1 MYVCCVLMLIRFTVL
16 LFLFVTACD
25 VCLILRG
32 LFGDGGLLFLLFV
45 CYLL

>member
-16 LFLFVTACD
+16 FMFVTACD
-25 VCLILRG
+25 VCFILRG
-32 LFGDGGLLFLLFV
+32 LFGDGDLLFLLFV